1 MFQIW
6 RLYKRDWLNLLKVP
20 VGVFLLLAL
29 IALPCLYDWINIKS
43 VWDPYA
49 HTEGILVAITNEDA
63 GASVL
68 GREVRVGDELERSL
82 KTNAKLGWV
91 FTDEEE
97 ARSGVAHGRYSASI
111 LIPQDFSSRLV
122 GIADGKVDRP
132 EVVYSVNEKINAVAP
147 KVTSSGVSSIAEQ
160 INEQFA
166 QAVSSALLTKFEEL
180 GVKLE
185 EQLPLIRKIEQ
196 GVFELEQKLPA
207 IREAGQKVLKVEQRL
222 PDIHEKA
229 QLILNVER
237 ALPELDQAALK
248 LQRLRDEWPKAGE
261 AASAVGGLAERMSE
275 LRQALTHVRAV
286 EHALDEL
293 QDEYGELAAS
303 KEGSAAGTTAGAGTE
318 NVEPGAAA
326 GDEGDALTLGEK
338 LPSIREKV
346 AELARTMEEHIEA
359 YRQAIGDSASN
370 ITEKVVSVQ
379 NKLDAADAFIRN
391 GLPEAQ
397 QGIKEMAEFVRYRL
411 PEAEAGIHRLAGFVR
426 DELPQLEQA
435 VKQAA
440 NTLRE
445 VDDGERLAAMAK
457 LLRGD
462 IQAESEFLA
471 KPVLVKENRMYPI
484 PNYGS
489 AMSPFYGVLSL
500 WVGATL
506 LISLLNPD
514 AEQEG
519 ETKAKPYH
527 LYAGRLAVFMTVGL
541 LQALF
546 VTLGD
551 LFILNAYVAN
561 PAAFVLF
568 ALLVSAT
575 FVAITYALVS
585 VFGNVGKGL
594 AILFMVFQFSSSGG
608 TFPIGMSSPFF
619 QALNPFMP
627 FTYAISL
634 LREAVGGVLWETA
647 VRDMA
652 ALVGFILL
660 SLLLSLALKRPL
672 SPWIRKSAENA
683 RRTKLIG

>member
-1 MFQIW
+1 MIEIW
-6 RLYKRDWLNLLKVP
+6 RLYKRDWIHMLKVP
-20 VGVFLLLAL
+20 VGVFLVIAL
-29 IALPCLYDWINIKS
+29 IAIPCLYDWINIKS

-68 GREVRVGDELERSL
+68 GRGVSIGDELEQSL
-82 KTNAKLGWV
+82 KTNTKLGWV
-91 FTDEEE
+91 FTNKEE
-97 ARSGVAHGRYSASI
+97 AESGVVRGRYSASI
-111 LIPQDFSSRLV
+111 LIPSDFSSRLV
-122 GIADGKVDRP
+122 GIVEGKVDRP
-132 EVVYSVNEKINAVAP
+132 EVIYSVNEKINAVAP
-147 KVTSSGVSSIAEQ
+147 KVTATGVSSLAEQ
-160 INEQFA
+160 VNEQFA
-166 QAVSSALLTKFEEL
+166 KAVSSALLTKFEEL

-207 IREAGQKVLKVEQRL
+207 IRQAGQKVLQVERKL
-222 PDIHEKA
+222 PDIREKA
-229 QLILNVER
+229 QLILEVER

-248 LQRLRDEWPKAGE
+248 LQRLRSEWPKAGE
-261 AASAVGGLAERMSE
+261 AVIAAGGLAERMTE
-275 LRQALTHVRAV
+275 LNQALAHVRAI
-286 EHALDEL
+286 EAALGKL
-293 QDEYGELAAS
+293 QDEYGKLAAGVS
-303 KEGSAAGTTAGAGTE
+303 KDSSSSLETITE
-318 NVEPGAAA
+318 SGKAIGEQEAEEAV
-326 GDEGDALTLGEK
+326 GDDERLRE
-338 LPSIREKV
+338 IRENV
-346 AELARTMEEHIEA
+346 AELIRTMEAHIGA
-359 YRQAIGDSASN
+359 YRQAVGDSTSDL
-370 ITEKVVSVQ
+370 TEKIGSAQ
-379 NKLDAADAFIRN
+379 NKLEAADAFIRKS
-391 GLPEAQ
+391 LPEAK
-397 QGIKEMAEFVRYRL
+397 QGIREMADFVRYRL
-411 PEAEAGIHRLAGFVR
+411 SEAEAGIHKLAGLVR
-426 DELPQLEQA
+426 DDLPQLEMA

-440 NTLRE
+440 DTLRE
-445 VDDGERLAAMAK
+445 LDEGERLAAMTK
-457 LLRGD
+457 LLKGN
-462 IQAESEFLA
+462 IEEESEFLA

-506 LISLLNPD
+506 LISLLNPN
-514 AEQEG
+514 AEQE
-519 ETKAKPYH
+519 EEMKAKSYQ
-527 LYAGRLAVFMTVGL
+527 LYVGRLATFMTVGL

-551 LFILNAYVAN
+551 LFILKAYVAN

-634 LREAVGGVLWETA
+634 LRESVGGVLWETA

-652 ALVGFILL
+652 ALVGFIAL
-660 SLLLSLALKRPL
+660 SLVLSLALKQPL

-683 RRTKLIG
+683 KRTKLIG